1 VSRLPN
7 LGVLSEPQFRRYFVG
22 QATSYLGDGLLPVA
36 VSFAVLDLTGSAS
49 DLGLVL
55 AARMVP
61 VILLLLVGGVW
72 ADRLPRHLVMLGSDV
87 GRGVVQGVLAVLLLT
102 GTAALWHLL
111 VLQALYGVAESF
123 MRPAATGLLPTIVRS
138 ERLQQANALM
148 SASVNTAYIVGPAI
162 AGVLVAAAG
171 SGTAIAIDAGTFAV
185 STASLALLRIPR
197 AVEHA
202 ARLPFLTDLRA
213 GWDEFRSRTWLWA
226 TVAGF
231 SFYLLAVISPLM
243 VLGPVVAD
251 RELGGAGA
259 WGAIAAAIGL
269 GALAG
274 SVVAV
279 RVKPARPIF
288 TVCVLLA
295 GPALTAIALALAL
308 PTPVIVVLGFAAG
321 ATEGFFEVVWL
332 TALQERIPAAALSRV
347 SSYDTL
353 GSFVFM
359 PVGFAL
365 AGPVAD
371 AAGLSTTLFGMAG
384 CAVATAL
391 VLATMPAVRAVRRS
405 APTTPQPATE
415 PPLGRPTPPARPA

>member
-1 VSRLPN
+1 MRRPRS
-7 LGVLSEPQFRRYFVG
+7 LGVLSERQFRLYFVG

-61 VILLLLVGGVW
+61 VVLFLLVGGVW

-87 GRGVVQGVLAVLLLT
+87 GRGVVQAVLAVLLLT
-102 GTAALWHLL
+102 GTAQLWQLI
-111 VLQALYGVAESF
+111 VLQALYGVAEAF
-123 MRPAATGLLPTIVRS
+123 MRPAASGLLPTIVPG
-138 ERLQQANALM
+138 ERLQQANGIM
-148 SASVNTAYIVGPAI
+148 SATVNTAYIVGPAL

-171 SGTAIAIDAGTFAV
+171 AGTAIAIDAATFAV
-185 STASLALLRIPR
+185 STASLAALRIPPSAER
-197 AVEHA
+197 AE
-202 ARLPFLTDLRA
+202 RLPFWDDLRS
-213 GWDEFRSRTWLWA
+213 GWREFRARTWLWA
-226 TVAGF
+226 TVAGA
-231 SFYLLAVISPLM
+231 SVYLLAVVAPLM

-269 GALAG
+269 GALTG
-274 SVVAV
+274 SVAAV
-279 RVKPARPIF
+279 RIRPARPIF
-288 TVCVLLA
+288 TVCLLLA
-295 GPALTAIALALAL
+295 GPALTATALGLAL
-308 PTPVIVVLGFAAG
+308 PAPVTAVLGFVAG
-321 ATEGFFEVVWL
+321 ATEGFLEVVWL
-332 TALQERIPAAALSRV
+332 TALQERIPQESLSRV

-359 PVGFAL
+359 PIGFAL

-371 AAGLSTTLFGMAG
+371 AAGLSTTLFAMAA

-391 VLATMPAVRAVRRS
+391 VLASLPAVREVRRLEPGA
-405 APTTPQPATE
+405 APA
-415 PPLGRPTPPARPA
+415 

>member
-1 VSRLPN
+1 M
-7 LGVLSEPQFRRYFVG
+7 LGVLSEAQFRRYFVG
-22 QATSYLGDGLLPVA
+22 QFTSYLGDGLLPVA

-61 VILLLLVGGVW
+61 VVAFLLVGGVW

-87 GRGVVQGVLAVLLLT
+87 GRGIVQGLLAVLLLT
-102 GTAALWHLL
+102 GSAELWHLV
-111 VLQALYGVAESF
+111 VLQALYGLAEAF
-123 MRPAATGLLPTIVRS
+123 MRPAASGLLPTIVGS
-138 ERLQQANALM
+138 GRLQQANALM

-171 SGTAIAIDAGTFAV
+171 SGTAIAVDAGTFAV
-185 STASLALLRIPR
+185 STASLALLRVPPAADR
-197 AVEHA
+197 A
-202 ARLPFLTDLRA
+202 ARLPFLTDLRE
-213 GWDEFRSRTWLWA
+213 GWHEFRSRTWLWA

-231 SFYLLAVISPLM
+231 SSYLLAVISPLM

-251 RELGGAGA
+251 RELGGADA

-269 GALAG
+269 GTLAG
-274 SVVAV
+274 SVSAGRVA
-279 RVKPARPIF
+279 PARPVF
-288 TVCVLLA
+288 TVALLLA
-295 GPALTAIALALAL
+295 GPAFTAVALALVL
-308 PTPVIVVLGFAAG
+308 PTPLIAVLGFAAG
-321 ATEGFFEVVWL
+321 ATEGFSEVVWI

-371 AAGLSTTLFGMAG
+371 AAGLHATLLGMAG
-384 CAVATAL
+384 CAVAIAL
-391 VLATMPAVRAVRRS
+391 VLATRPAVRGVRRLELH
-405 APTTPQPATE
+405 AV
-415 PPLGRPTPPARPA
+415 AR

>member
-1 VSRLPN
+1 VSRLS
-7 LGVLSEPQFRRYFVG
+7 LGVLSEPQFRRYLAG
-22 QATSYLGDGLLPVA
+22 QFTSYLGDGLLPVA

-55 AARMVP
+55 GARMVP
-61 VILLLLVGGVW
+61 VVVFLLVGGVW
-72 ADRLPRHLVMLGSDV
+72 ADRLPRHLVMLGSDLV
-87 GRGVVQGVLAVLLLT
+87 RLVVQGLLAVLLLT
-102 GTAALWHLL
+102 GSAELWHLL
-111 VLQALYGVAESF
+111 VLQALYGLAEAF
-123 MRPAATGLLPTIVRS
+123 MRPAATGLLPTIVAG

-171 SGTAIAIDAGTFAV
+171 AGTAIAVDAATFVV
-185 STASLALLRIPR
+185 STASLALLRVPPAAER
-197 AVEHA
+197 A
-202 ARLPFLTDLRA
+202 ARLPFLTDLRE
-213 GWDEFRSRTWLWA
+213 GWQEFRSRTWLWA

-231 SFYLLAVISPLM
+231 SFYLLAAISPLM

-269 GALAG
+269 GALTG
-274 SVVAV
+274 SVGAARV
-279 RVKPARPIF
+279 RPARPML
-288 TVCVLLA
+288 TVAVLLA
-295 GPALTAIALALAL
+295 GPALTATALALAL
-308 PTPVIVVLGFAAG
+308 PTPVIAVLGFAAG
-321 ATEGFFEVVWL
+321 ATEGFFEVVWI
-332 TALQERIPAAALSRV
+332 TALQERIPPTALSRV

-371 AAGLSTTLFGMAG
+371 AAGLRPTLLGVAG

-391 VLATMPAVRAVRRS
+391 VLATLPSVRAVGTGS
-405 APTTPQPATE
+405 SGSTAV
-415 PPLGRPTPPARPA
+415 L